1 MAFYVYGFAPK
12 LCFAPK
18 VPIFYDFKCKAKIM
32 EKIKYKE
39 FYLFMRGVEYT
50 MKKIII
56 LGIFLVC
63 FLILIMPSVSAVQ
76 YITTSEDAEEKP
88 DDINTFPEDIF
99 EWLGN
104 LIKFLVK
111 LFFPV
116 TIWD

>member
-1 MAFYVYGFAPK
+1 
-12 LCFAPK
+12 
-18 VPIFYDFKCKAKIM
+18 
-32 EKIKYKE
+32 
-39 FYLFMRGVEYT
+39 MRGVVYT

-63 FLILIMPSVSAVQ
+63 FLMLIMPSVSAVQ
-76 YITTSEDAEEKP
+76 YTTTYEEAEEKP
-88 DDINTFPEDIF
+88 DDINAFPQDIF

>member
-1 MAFYVYGFAPK
+1 MILSAKP
-12 LCFAPK
+12 
-18 VPIFYDFKCKAKIM
+18 KIM

-39 FYLFMRGVEYT
+39 LYLFVRGVEYT

-63 FLILIMPSVSAVQ
+63 FIMLIMPSVSAIQ